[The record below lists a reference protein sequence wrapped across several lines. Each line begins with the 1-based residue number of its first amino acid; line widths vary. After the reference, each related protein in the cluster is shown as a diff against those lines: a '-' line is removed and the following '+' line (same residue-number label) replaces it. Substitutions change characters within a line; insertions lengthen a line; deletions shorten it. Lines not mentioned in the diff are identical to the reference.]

1 MNPDDVTHI
10 LAGAVKAVTD
20 AKVPPDLASVAF
32 EKAIDML
39 AGPRSVAASTT
50 ATSGQTPASV
60 AAPIP
65 PTGSAIDRLATRLR
79 LSHEVVEAVFTENGD
94 ELAISVPPDRLAKA
108 KSAGAREIALLV
120 AAARQ
125 SSSDDPT
132 TTDQIRRAVEDY
144 DRFDGPNFASALSP
158 MKGTFLVAGPS
169 RSRTFKLT
177 KPGWTAAA
185 SLVGRLGAPDK
196 APS

>member
-20 AKVPPDLASVAF
+20 AKVPPDLAPVAF

-39 AGPRSVAASTT
+39 AGPRPVAASTT
-50 ATSGQTPASV
+50 ATLGVPTSV
-60 AAPIP
+60 AAPTT
-65 PTGSAIDRLATRLR
+65 PTGSAIDRLATRLH

-144 DRFDGPNFASALSP
+144 NRFDGPNFASSLSP

-196 APS
+196 SAS